1 MGLLS
6 PSPLVNCQ
14 FICMISE
21 TNFNLG
27 ASGMYLI
34 TFTMTVEFV
43 GPKWKTFMGNAFWF
57 PFVIGEAAVSLIAM
71 LFTDWKTFQIATS
84 APVFLLLPLLYF
96 ALPESPRWQ
105 ISVGKYEE
113 ARKTMEK
120 AAKFNKVPLSPELLN
135 KEKVRKEEE
144 ATVTQLGIKSLF
156 DKPNVRIITIV
167 LLINW
172 ALMNLGYYGVIM
184 SSGNLNDN
192 IFISYFLISLIGKL

>member
-1 MGLLS
+1 
-6 PSPLVNCQ
+6 
-14 FICMISE
+14 
-21 TNFNLG
+21 
-27 ASGMYLI
+27 MYLI

-57 PFVIGEAAVSLIAM
+57 SFVIGEAAVSLIAM

-105 ISVGKYEE
+105 ISVGKYKE
-113 ARKTMEK
+113 ARKTIEK
-120 AAKFNKVPLSPELLN
+120 AAKFNKVPLAPELLN
-135 KEKVRKEEE
+135 KEKVIREEE
-144 ATVTQLGIKSLF
+144 AKVTRLGIKSLF

-172 ALMNLGYYGVIM
+172 ALMNLGYYGVTL

-192 IFISYFLISLIGKL
+192 IFVSYFLISLVG